1 MMVEL
6 RCCDARKRRDVVR
19 KIYKVKENTKEKTKI
34 NTNENAKAWY
44 KKRKKHDTRKYKGK
58 QKWKGKRKGIMHGY
72 GNGKCVAKE
81 Y

>member
-34 NTNENAKAWY
+34 NTNENAKA
-44 KKRKKHDTRKYKGK
+44 
-58 QKWKGKRKGIMHGY
+58 
-72 GNGKCVAKE
+72 
-81 Y
+81 